1 MTVKVRDKAERPHL
15 PRIERSAGDHLDDTP
30 ALFVGRHRELAEIR
44 TLLADPDVRLVVLTG
59 PGGVGKTRI
68 ATEIAKDQAGA
79 FADGVFV
86 VHLSQLRTPTL
97 VLPTIAA
104 ALGIDGRRD
113 ADLQDAVIDFLA
125 PRECL
130 LVLDNFEQV
139 VGAAPVLTRLLEA
152 AAQLTILVTSRV
164 VLGLYGEYIY
174 PVPPM
179 IVPTTDVDGA
189 LTPESLLELEGVQL
203 FVERAR
209 AIVPGFR
216 LQHGDVP
223 AMQTIIE
230 GLDGLPLAIELAASR
245 LRTFSLQE
253 LAARVGQRLDLLEH
267 PGSSCPDRLRTMRK
281 TIAWSYDLLPADEQA
296 MFRRL
301 SLFIGTWTL
310 DDARA
315 ISHGYGAPQGDE
327 PAAGARGASPDDWSV
342 IEHVSSLVDKSLIRR
357 VAGEHG
363 QPSFGMLE
371 TLREYGIE
379 QLHEANEYDRAVE
392 RYIDYVLGV
401 VRDAAPHLTGADQV
415 LWLDRLAALHA
426 DVRVV
431 FQLVTTREPVDLA
444 LRLATDIWRFGY
456 SRGHVGE
463 SLEWLEIALAR
474 APERTPLRAEALNAA
489 GVLLT
494 VLGDDERS
502 RRMHEEALVIAEESG
517 HDEAVG
523 MAYLGLGD
531 IAVGRGDYDRARQM
545 VAAADSLLDGGKN
558 KRAAAVAKTNLG
570 NLLWTLGDVDQALA
584 AHAESRVLF
593 EAIGDRRGVAWT
605 HTNIGR
611 IALDGGDYGRA
622 VADLQGAVRLYD
634 ELDDRIGLAE
644 AFAALAEVAFAS
656 GDYAR
661 AAALLGA
668 SEALRIDVEYPVP
681 AIDQERY
688 RHLTA
693 ETRNRGPEA
702 FDQSW
707 RKGQSLRLDE
717 AIALAQG
724 VTAPKPLKTP
734 DRNESFEHRAFR
746 MLTPREREVLQLLRE
761 GKSNL
766 EIGQELSIGV
776 RTVQTHVAN
785 ILRKLQV
792 NSRTAAVARTLLST
806 LD

>member
-1 MTVKVRDKAERPHL
+1 M
-15 PRIERSAGDHLDDTP
+15 
-30 ALFVGRHRELAEIR
+30 GRHRELAEIR
-44 TLLADPDVRLVVLTG
+44 ALLADPAVRLVVLSG
-59 PGGVGKTRI
+59 PGGVGKTRL
-68 ATEIAKDQAGA
+68 ATEIAKDHEGA
-79 FADGVFV
+79 FADGVIV
-86 VHLSQLRTPTL
+86 VHLSRLRIPTL

-104 ALGIDGRRD
+104 ALGIDDRRD
-113 ADLQDAVIDFLA
+113 ADLLDAVIDFLA

-139 VGAAPVLTRLLEA
+139 IGAAPALTSLLTA
-152 AAQLTILVTSRV
+152 APQLTILVTSRV

-179 IVPTTDVDGA
+179 VMPTTDVDGA
-189 LTPESLLELEGVQL
+189 LTLESLLELEGVQL

-209 AIVPGFR
+209 AIVPEFQ
-216 LQHGDVP
+216 LQRGDVP
-223 AMQTIIE
+223 AMRTIIE

-245 LRTFSLQE
+245 LRTFSLHE
-253 LAARVGQRLDLLEH
+253 LAARVGHRLDLLEH
-267 PGSSCPDRLRTMRK
+267 PGASGPDRWRTMRK
-281 TIAWSYDLLPADEQA
+281 TIAWSYDLLPSEEQA

-315 ISHGYGAPQGDE
+315 MSQGSQGAND
-327 PAAGARGASPDDWSV
+327 DDWSV
-342 IEHVSSLVDKSLIRR
+342 IGRVSSLVDKSLVRR
-357 VAGEHG
+357 VASEHG

-379 QLHEANEYDRAVE
+379 QLHAANEYDDAVE

-431 FQLVTTREPVDLA
+431 FQLVTAREPAELA
-444 LRLATDIWRFGY
+444 LRLATDMWRFGY

-474 APERTPLRAEALNAA
+474 APERNVLRAEALNAA
-489 GVLLT
+489 GVLLI

-502 RRMHEEALVIAEESG
+502 RRMHEEALAIAEESG
-517 HDEAVG
+517 HDEAAG
-523 MAYLGLGD
+523 MAFLGLGD
-531 IAVGRGDYDRARQM
+531 IAVGQGDYDWARRM
-545 VAAADSLLDGGKN
+545 VEAADSLLNGGKN
-558 KRAAAVAKTNLG
+558 RRAAAVAKTNLG
-570 NLLWTLGDVDQALA
+570 NLLWTLGDVDRALA

-593 EAIGDRRGVAWT
+593 EAIGDRRGIAWT
-605 HTNIGR
+605 QTNIGR
-611 IALDGGDYGRA
+611 IALDEGDYARA

-634 ELDDRIGLAE
+634 LLDDRMGLAE
-644 AFAALAEVAFAS
+644 AFAALAEIAFAGS
-656 GDYAR
+656 DYAR

-668 SEALRIDVEYPVP
+668 SEALRIDIEYPVP

-693 ETRNRGPEA
+693 ETRDRGPEA

-707 RKGQSLRLDE
+707 RRGQSLRLDE
-717 AIALAQG
+717 VVALALG
-724 VTAPKPLKTP
+724 VTPPKPSKTP
-734 DRNESFEHRAFR
+734 VKPPPFEHRAFR
-746 MLTPREREVLQLLRE
+746 LLTPREREVLQLLRE

-792 NSRTAAVARTLLST
+792 NSRTAAVARTLRGN